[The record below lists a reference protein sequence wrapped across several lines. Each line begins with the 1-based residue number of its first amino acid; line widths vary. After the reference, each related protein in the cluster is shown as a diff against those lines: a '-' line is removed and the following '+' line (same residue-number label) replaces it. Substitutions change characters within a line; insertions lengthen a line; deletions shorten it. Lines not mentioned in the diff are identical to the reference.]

1 MLQLL
6 SETTLSLLDGIKVLS
21 TNYILS
27 DFHNAIMQYSLSAP
41 SDICIILTFCYL
53 FISFVT
59 AFLPSFALLTNE
71 KPLIIFFLLL
81 RISCSNVAWIKLL
94 FAKNDN
100 SRNFLKPFVIT
111 WIHDSID
118 HEESLRDFSFQ
129 Y

>member
-41 SDICIILTFCYL
+41 SDICIILNFCYL

-71 KPLIIFFLLL
+71 KPLVIFFYYYEVLALTL
-81 RISCSNVAWIKLL
+81 
-94 FAKNDN
+94 
-100 SRNFLKPFVIT
+100 P
-111 WIHDSID
+111 
-118 HEESLRDFSFQ
+118 E
-129 Y
+129 